1 MSSLTALR
9 TLSLARNRFTGPM
22 PMSVAKLG
30 SFLKSLDFSG
40 NLLGGR
46 ISVRYGSPVT
56 TSISITMN
64 SDKPTTTYLQFHY
77 HCYHSHHYHRHRKH
91 HYHHAHP
98 AACTHMWW
106 RRSRRWAVLAG

>member
-1 MSSLTALR
+1 
-9 TLSLARNRFTGPM
+9 M

-64 SDKPTTTYLQFHY
+64 SNSDKPTTTYHY
-77 HCYHSHHYHRHRKH
+77 HCHHSRHYHCHRKRL
-91 HYHHAHP
+91 YHHTPLHAHTCGG
-98 AACTHMWW
+98 ADHG
-106 RRSRRWAVLAG
+106 AGLS